1 MTAVALAAFLL
12 AQDPPSILDQLESRA
27 RTART
32 LHAEFDLERL
42 PQYSAIVVD
51 FDPAE
56 RRLSWLLT
64 RGPGLPADHY
74 LIDQFRRYRWTDGRT
89 GDMTSFEPYWSGFER
104 GFNSILLSLL
114 PDRAVAAG
122 ATPPSWG
129 FGIGINLE
137 GKPSRDGKGSLQ
149 FYGTFYR
156 VPFRWLGVLREEE
169 ERPGLVMND
178 QTCTFLIPS
187 RKKTVLI
194 DRNTGFLRSIE
205 TVDYDGTVR
214 SVACRAV
221 SINEPL
227 APFPKPPECREIPV
241 TPQELDEILESRRHL
256 FHDLLSAVLEQW
268 DKVVESGR
276 QGAVGKAYAQEISDL
291 TATWWEARLHQIA
304 AAGIRRRLDS
314 GNLWQ
319 SLKEGED
326 REIRAFVDAVRD
338 QSRIDRVLLKASL
351 EDFEKSLEALY
362 LKKAP
367 PGSDPAEFRKLLHS
381 SLQFDDV
388 WRIQVAGSEGKPA
401 DVFREE
407 LQRARRI

>member
-1 MTAVALAAFLL
+1 MMPVALAALLL
-12 AQDPPSILDQLESRA
+12 AQDPASVLDQLETRA

-32 LHAEFDLERL
+32 VHAEFDLQRL
-42 PQYSAIVVD
+42 PQYSGIVVD
-51 FDPAE
+51 FEPAE

-74 LIDQFRRYRWTDGRT
+74 LIDQLRRYRWTDGRT
-89 GDMTSFEPYWSGFER
+89 GDVTSFEPYWSGFER

-114 PDRAVAAG
+114 PDRVLASGAA
-122 ATPPSWG
+122 APSWG

-137 GKPSRDGKGSLQ
+137 GKPSREGKGTLQ

-156 VPFRWLGVLREEE
+156 VPYRWLGLLREEE
-169 ERPGLVMND
+169 QPGLVMND

-194 DRNTGFLRSIE
+194 DRNTGFLRSVE

-214 SVACRAV
+214 SVTCRAV

-227 APFPKPPECREIPV
+227 APFPTPPECRELPV
-241 TPQELDEILESRRHL
+241 TPQELEEILESRRHL

-268 DKVVESGR
+268 NKVVESGR
-276 QGAVGKAYAQEISDL
+276 KDAVGKAYAQEISDL

-314 GNLWQ
+314 GSLWE
-319 SLKEGED
+319 SLKRGED
-326 REIRAFVDAVRD
+326 QEIQAFVDAVRD
-338 QSRIDRVLLKASL
+338 QSRVDRVLLKASL
-351 EDFEKSLEALY
+351 EDFEKSLEDLY
-362 LKKAP
+362 
-367 PGSDPAEFRKLLHS
+367 RK
-381 SLQFDDV
+381 
-388 WRIQVAGSEGKPA
+388 
-401 DVFREE
+401 
-407 LQRARRI
+407 